1 MLARHQ
7 RISRSSDFTR
17 TLRRGVRVRRADIQ
31 VHAARIDGPDV
42 LAVDRGA
49 RYGLIVSKS
58 VGDAVTR
65 HAVARRLRAAASVAD
80 AGGGL
85 GADASG
91 LVVIRA
97 LPSSAHRSGTE
108 LTTELVAALR
118 LARTR
123 LADREQVPS

>member
-1 MLARHQ
+1 
-7 RISRSSDFTR
+7 
-17 TLRRGVRVRRADIQ
+17 VRVRRADIQ
-31 VHAARIDGPDV
+31 VHAARLDGPDV
-42 LAVDRGA
+42 VAVDRGA

-65 HAVARRLRAAASVAD
+65 HTVARRLRAAAAAAD

-85 GADASG
+85 GTDSSG

-97 LPSSAHRSGTE
+97 LPSAAHRSGAE
-108 LTTELVAALR
+108 LTDELVAALR

-123 LADREQVPS
+123 LGERTRVTG

>member
-1 MLARHQ
+1 M
-7 RISRSSDFTR
+7 
-17 TLRRGVRVRRADIQ
+17 
-31 VHAARIDGPDV
+31 

-65 HAVARRLRAAASVAD
+65 HAVARRLRAAAAAAD

-97 LPSSAHRSGTE
+97 LPTSARRSGSE

-123 LADREQVPS
+123 LADREQVSS

>member
-1 MLARHQ
+1 M
-7 RISRSSDFTR
+7 
-17 TLRRGVRVRRADIQ
+17 RVRRADIQ
-31 VHAARIDGPDV
+31 VHAARIDETDV
-42 LAVDRGA
+42 LAVERGA

-65 HAVARRLRAAASVAD
+65 HAVARRLRAAAAAAD

-85 GADASG
+85 GTDASG

-97 LPSSAHRSGTE
+97 LPGAAHRSGSE
-108 LTTELVAALR
+108 LTDELVAALR

-123 LADREQVPS
+123 LGEREQVRA

>member
-17 TLRRGVRVRRADIQ
+17 ALRRGVRVRRADIQ
-31 VHAARIDGPDV
+31 VHAARIDETDV
-42 LAVDRGA
+42 LAVERGA

-65 HAVARRLRAAASVAD
+65 HAVARRLRAAAAAAD

-85 GADASG
+85 GTDASG

-97 LPSSAHRSGTE
+97 LPGAAHRSGSE
-108 LTTELVAALR
+108 LTDELVAALR

-123 LADREQVPS
+123 LGEREQVRA

>member
-17 TLRRGVRVRRADIQ
+17 ALRRGVRVRRADIQ
-31 VHAARIDGPDV
+31 VHAVRVDGPDV
-42 LAVDRGA
+42 VAVDRGA

-65 HAVARRLRAAASVAD
+65 HAVARRLRAAAAAAD

-85 GADASG
+85 GTDASG

-97 LPSSAHRSGTE
+97 LPSSTHRSGSE
-108 LTTELVAALR
+108 LTTELTAALR

-123 LADREQVPS
+123 LADRGQVSS